1 MSLVPP
7 NFEELS
13 NPLGSHM
20 SHRAK
25 SWSYQYS
32 RVATVRVCQGFSNPC
47 ELQVGYMGVRVR
59 VGFSNPCRTC
69 TPGTGWWVTRWL
81 PAELNHGF

>member
-25 SWSYQYS
+25 SWLYQYS
-32 RVATVRVCQGFSNPC
+32 ASYYDNFIAILAFVNISIMTNSNT
-47 ELQVGYMGVRVR
+47 YHI
-59 VGFSNPCRTC
+59 
-69 TPGTGWWVTRWL
+69 
-81 PAELNHGF
+81 NHLCILEEA